1 MFLVHSLS
9 SWTVWTTVRIA
20 AYSDTTESIFGGIAE
35 KWTWQKWTQRFL
47 ATIKIDRVD
56 IYQFLISVHNQS
68 IAQWEFY
75 CFCFILI
82 KDLDSWFIYQNQN
95 NSSILCLYSHCRN
108 IVNFISI
115 WHFLEQNIF
124 FFAKEVNFKLNL
136 TFSNWQFNLIP
147 FLHQTFN

>member
-1 MFLVHSLS
+1 MC
-9 SWTVWTTVRIA
+9 
-20 AYSDTTESIFGGIAE
+20 
-35 KWTWQKWTQRFL
+35 
-47 ATIKIDRVD
+47 KINRLDFC
-56 IYQFLISVHNQS
+56 QFLISVHNQS

-124 FFAKEVNFKLNL
+124 FFAKEVIILNWIWHLAIDNSIWLSFFISNPKPSIKSVVFCNSICRQTCKLLAIGAVSWN
-136 TFSNWQFNLIP
+136 
-147 FLHQTFN
+147 